1 MRGGFFFAIPSRR
14 NLSLASLL
22 FNSVADRRPVLEKG
36 RQGRQEPAGDGYG
49 SLLQT
54 GIVAKFEKFLQ
65 FFQKHPNNYIFRHV
79 VAGFGLHSSN
89 FLREKR
95 SSSPPGR
102 FQTMICSKV
111 RDQRNSKHA
120 VHFKSANQRFAIIA
134 LQIANPAGQRSRSVD
149 LLI

>member
-1 MRGGFFFAIPSRR
+1 MSHAWCFFAIPSRR

-22 FNSVADRRPVLEKG
+22 FNSVAGRRPVLEKG
-36 RQGRQEPAGDGYG
+36 RQGRQEPAGYRYG

-54 GIVAKFEKFLQ
+54 GIVAKFEQFLQ
-65 FFQKHPNNYIFRHV
+65 FFQRHPINYIFRNV
-79 VAGFGLHSSN
+79 VAEFGLHSSN

-95 SSSPPGR
+95 SFSSPGR

-120 VHFKSANQRFAIIA
+120 VRQSISQSTLGDRC
-134 LQIANPAGQRSRSVD
+134 PAG
-149 LLI
+149 LGI

>member
-1 MRGGFFFAIPSRR
+1 MSHASCFFAIPSRR

-22 FNSVADRRPVLEKG
+22 FNSIAGRRPVLERG
-36 RQGRQEPAGDGYG
+36 RQGRQEAARDRCG

-54 GIVAKFEKFLQ
+54 GIVAKFEKFLL
-65 FFQKHPNNYIFRHV
+65 FFQRPPISYIFRHV
-79 VAGFGLHSSN
+79 LAEFGLHSSN

-111 RDQRNSKHA
+111 SDQRNSKHA
-120 VHFKSANQRFAIIA
+120 VHFKSANQRLGWLFEA
-134 LQIANPAGQRSRSVD
+134 QRSRSVD
-149 LLI
+149 WLI

>member
-1 MRGGFFFAIPSRR
+1 MA
-14 NLSLASLL
+14 
-22 FNSVADRRPVLEKG
+22 VLEKE
-36 RQGRQEPAGDGYG
+36 RQGRQEAAGDLYG

-65 FFQKHPNNYIFRHV
+65 FFQGHPINYIFRYV
-79 VAGFGLHSSN
+79 VAEFGLHSLN

-120 VHFKSANQRFAIIA
+120 VHFKSANQRFATVA
-134 LQIANPAGQRSRSVD
+134 RQGWVFEAQRSRSVD
-149 LLI
+149 LLF